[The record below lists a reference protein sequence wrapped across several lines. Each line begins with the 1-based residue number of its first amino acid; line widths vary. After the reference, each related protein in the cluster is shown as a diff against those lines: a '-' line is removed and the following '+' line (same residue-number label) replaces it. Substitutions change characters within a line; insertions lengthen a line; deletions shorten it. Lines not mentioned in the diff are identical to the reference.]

1 MKLKWPPKS
10 FPGILKVLLNK
21 DYKSI
26 WRFKGY
32 GKVNSTEKKK
42 NNNFLRVSSYEIRQI
57 ISITKTKYVT

>member
-42 NNNFLRVSSYEIRQI
+42 TT
-57 ISITKTKYVT
+57 ISCEYLPMKYGKLFPLQRTNM